1 MNAQLEMA
9 VAALSRGGVVVVPTD
24 TVYGIAVRATD
35 RAAVARMYE
44 LKARPEGVPIAV
56 LVADTE
62 QAASI
67 GRFSGADRAVAD
79 ALWPGPLTLVVPA
92 TVELSFT
99 PDDGTVGIRCPDAD
113 LVRAIAHAVGPL
125 AVTSANAH
133 GAPTPTTA
141 TDAAM
146 SLAGEVDLIVDDG
159 PRDGVPSTVATIGPP
174 LVIHRQGDVTPR
186 ALTAVLDGRD

>member
-1 MNAQLEMA
+1 VNAQLEMA